1 MNKVILTG
9 RLTRDPESRMTQS
22 NMEISRFSLA
32 CQSDFVSRDGER
44 ETEFIN
50 CVAFNRSAQ
59 TINRYCRKGQMIL
72 VQGRIRNSSYDAQDG
87 TKRYTTDVVVDNF
100 EFLGSRNDGANAPA
114 GAGYSAPASNNSPIT
129 IHTAF
134 PVLSSSVIKPTND
147 GMIMNKAH
155 QPSKKISISNKPSE
169 LPPKIIPII
178 IKITPHK
185 MFLKF
190 FILHI
195 SFPIINI

>member
-44 ETEFIN
+44 DTEFIN

-72 VQGRIRNSSYDAQDG
+72 VQGRIRNNSYDAQDG

-100 EFLGSRNDGANAPA
+100 EFLGSKNENGSAS
-114 GAGYSAPASNNSPIT
+114 YSAPASNNSVAYSPEAPASNIET
-129 IHTAF
+129 TDISEDPYKDFGDELT
-134 PVLSSSVIKPTND
+134 LSSD
-147 GMIMNKAH
+147 D
-155 QPSKKISISNKPSE
+155 
-169 LPPKIIPII
+169 LP
-178 IKITPHK
+178 
-185 MFLKF
+185 F
-190 FILHI
+190 
-195 SFPIINI
+195 